1 MPAGV
6 PGATFTEVPER
17 VIPALVD
24 DTKVVFTW
32 AAVTGAPFKV
42 SFTKT
47 LATAVPPVNPLTVPA
62 SVTASIGAAVTVIVT
77 TAWSQLVGFIIS
89 QIW

>member
-1 MPAGV
+1 M
-6 PGATFTEVPER
+6 
-17 VIPALVD
+17 VD

-32 AAVTGAPFKV
+32 AAFTGAPFRV

-47 LATAVPPVNPLTVPA
+47 LATAVPPVNPLIVPE
-62 SVTASIGAAVTVIVT
+62 SSTASIGAAVTGTVT
-77 TAWSQLVGFIIS
+77 TPVAQLQVADTP